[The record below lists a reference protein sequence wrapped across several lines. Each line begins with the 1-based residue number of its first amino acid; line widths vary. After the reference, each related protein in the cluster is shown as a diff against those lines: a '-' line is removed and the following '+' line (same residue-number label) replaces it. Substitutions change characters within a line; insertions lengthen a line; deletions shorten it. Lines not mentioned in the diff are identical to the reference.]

1 MTRAQLMVP
10 YRFAFAALSL
20 VAVVAQFG
28 VQLENDYGI
37 VNFFSYYTNLSNLFA
52 VVVFTVGA
60 VRTLRRRP
68 GSRAWDT
75 VRLVNVVNM
84 VFVGLVFNLLLAG
97 VGGGVIPWVNVVVHM
112 LVPVAAL
119 IDWLVLPAGRRLPW
133 SAALVGLVTPVVYS
147 VYTIVRG
154 ALIGFYPYPFYDP
167 AAQGGAGGV
176 AIYVGVLLL
185 ALIAL
190 SFALVAVGRLAGRLW
205 KSTRRG

>member
-1 MTRAQLMVP
+1 MTRARVMIPFRLIV
-10 YRFAFAALSL
+10 ALIGL
-20 VAVVAQFG
+20 VAVGTQLG
-28 VQLENDYGI
+28 VTLVNDYSV

-60 VRTLRRRP
+60 VRTARRRP
-68 GSRAWDT
+68 GSRGWDV

-133 SAALVGLVTPVVYS
+133 AAALVGLVTPVIYS
-147 VYTIVRG
+147 LYTIVRG
-154 ALIGFYPYPFYDP
+154 AVIGFYPYPFYDP
-167 AAQGGAGGV
+167 AAQGGGDGV
-176 AIYVGVLLL
+176 AVYVGALLV
-185 ALIAL
+185 ALTVL
-190 SFALVAVGRLAGRLW
+190 SFALVGLGRAAGRLW
-205 KSTRRG
+205 RARRAS